1 MDRKQYTVAVWCI
14 TYNQK
19 SFIKDALD
27 GFIMQ
32 KTNFPFVVIVH
43 DDKSTDG
50 TTDIILDYAQKY
62 PNIII
67 PVIETENQWSKG
79 GLKHIINIM
88 NNRFRIGKYIAFCEG
103 DDYWT
108 SPDKLQT
115 QIDFLESHPD
125 YSMCFHSAVKKYE
138 CDTIAWINCEN
149 IEDKDYDATDIFINW
164 TVPTASVVC
173 RKEAMDFYAN
183 IKGAERIQNYDIF
196 IILSCAMTGKIRGIS
211 RKMSV
216 YRIQGEG
223 LTYNQNALIKCKM
236 NNPEHFEC
244 LKENFPIVAR
254 KPIDNTI
261 AKTLFERAL
270 IQKKVKQCLY
280 DLFLSIRTSPLT
292 FINVAL
298 LFITKK
304 IKSMMLSYK

>member
-1 MDRKQYTVAVWCI
+1 MNMTNYTVAVWCI

-19 SFIKDALD
+19 DFIKDALN

-50 TTDIILDYAQKY
+50 TTDIILEYAQKY
-62 PNIII
+62 PEIII

-79 GLKHIINIM
+79 GLKHIVNIM
-88 NNRFRIGKYIAFCEG
+88 NSRYRIGKYIAFCEG

-108 SPDKLQT
+108 SPDKLQI

-125 YSMCFHSAVKKYE
+125 YSMCFNSAVKKYE
-138 CDTIAWINCEN
+138 CDPIAWINCEN

-211 RKMSV
+211 KQMSV

-223 LTYNQNALIKCKM
+223 LTYNQKALIKCKM
-236 NNPEHFEC
+236 NNPEHFMC
-244 LKENFPIVAR
+244 LKENFPIVNS
-254 KPIDNTI
+254 KPVDETI
-261 AKTLFERAL
+261 SKTLFERAMIQVNINKCLKDL
-270 IQKKVKQCLY
+270 I
-280 DLFLSIRTSPLT
+280 LSIQYSPATS
-292 FINVAL
+292 IKIAISNIAH
-298 LFITKK
+298 K
-304 IKSMMLSYK
+304 IKHGFCGLV

>member
-62 PNIII
+62 PDIII

-211 RKMSV
+211 RQMSV

-223 LTYNQNALIKCKM
+223 LTYNSKCT
-236 NNPEHFEC
+236 H
-244 LKENFPIVAR
+244 
-254 KPIDNTI
+254 
-261 AKTLFERAL
+261 
-270 IQKKVKQCLY
+270 KVQ
-280 DLFLSIRTSPLT
+280 DE
-292 FINVAL
+292 
-298 LFITKK
+298 
-304 IKSMMLSYK
+304 

>member
-1 MDRKQYTVAVWCI
+1 MNMTNYTVAVWCI

-19 SFIKDALD
+19 DFIKDALN

-50 TTDIILDYAQKY
+50 TTDIILEYAQKY
-62 PNIII
+62 PEIII

-79 GLKHIINIM
+79 GLKHIVNIM
-88 NNRFRIGKYIAFCEG
+88 NSHYRIGKYIAFCEG

-115 QIDFLESHPD
+115 QIDFLESHPE
-125 YSMCFHSAVKKYE
+125 YSMCFHSAKKKYE
-138 CDTIAWINCEN
+138 CNSIAWINCEN
-149 IEDKDYDATDIFINW
+149 IGDKDYDATDLFVNW

-173 RKEAMDFYAN
+173 RKEAMEFYAN

-211 RKMSV
+211 KQMSV

-223 LTYNQNALIKCKM
+223 LTYNQKALIKCKM
-236 NNPEHFEC
+236 NNPEHFMC
-244 LKENFPIVAR
+244 LKENFPIVNS
-254 KPIDNTI
+254 KPVDETI
-261 AKTLFERAL
+261 SKTLFERAMIQVNINKCLKDL
-270 IQKKVKQCLY
+270 I
-280 DLFLSIRTSPLT
+280 LSIQYSPATS
-292 FINVAL
+292 IKIAISNIAH
-298 LFITKK
+298 K
-304 IKSMMLSYK
+304 IKYVLCSLV

>member
-1 MDRKQYTVAVWCI
+1 MTNYTVAVWCI

-19 SFIKDALD
+19 DFIKDALN
-27 GFIMQ
+27 GFVMQ

-50 TTDIILDYAQKY
+50 TSDIILEYAKKY

-67 PVIETENQWSKG
+67 PVIESENQWSKG
-79 GLKHIINIM
+79 GLKHIVNIM
-88 NNRFRIGKYIAFCEG
+88 NSHYRIGKYIAFCEG

-115 QIDFLESHPD
+115 QIDFLESHPE
-125 YSMCFHSAVKKYE
+125 YSMCFHSAKKKYE
-138 CDTIAWINCEN
+138 CNSIAWINCEN
-149 IEDKDYDATDIFINW
+149 IGDKDYDATDLFVNW

-173 RKEAMDFYAN
+173 RKEAMEFYAN

-211 RKMSV
+211 KQMSV

-223 LTYNQNALIKCKM
+223 LTYNQKALIKCKM
-236 NNPEHFEC
+236 NNPEHFMC
-244 LKENFPIVAR
+244 LKENFPIVNS
-254 KPIDNTI
+254 KPVDETI
-261 AKTLFERAL
+261 SKTLFERAMIQVEINKCLKDL
-270 IQKKVKQCLY
+270 I
-280 DLFLSIRTSPLT
+280 LSIQYSPAISIKT
-292 FINVAL
+292 AISNIAH
-298 LFITKK
+298 K
-304 IKSMMLSYK
+304 IKHGFCGLV

>member
-1 MDRKQYTVAVWCI
+1 MNMTNYTVAVWCI

-19 SFIKDALD
+19 DFIKDALN

-62 PNIII
+62 PDIII

-211 RKMSV
+211 KQMSV

-223 LTYNQNALIKCKM
+223 LTYNQKALIKCKM
-236 NNPEHFEC
+236 NNPEHFMC
-244 LKENFPIVAR
+244 LKENFPIVNS
-254 KPIDNTI
+254 KPVDETI
-261 AKTLFERAL
+261 SKTLFERAMIQVNINKCLKDL
-270 IQKKVKQCLY
+270 I
-280 DLFLSIRTSPLT
+280 LSIQYSPATS
-292 FINVAL
+292 IKIAISNIAH
-298 LFITKK
+298 K
-304 IKSMMLSYK
+304 IKHGFCGLV

>member
-1 MDRKQYTVAVWCI
+1 MNMTNYTVAVWCI

-19 SFIKDALD
+19 DFIKDALN
-27 GFIMQ
+27 GFVMQ

-50 TTDIILDYAQKY
+50 TSDIILEYAKKY

-67 PVIETENQWSKG
+67 PVIESENQWSKG
-79 GLKHIINIM
+79 GLKHIVNIM
-88 NNRFRIGKYIAFCEG
+88 NSHYRIGKYIAFCEG

-115 QIDFLESHPD
+115 QIDFLESHPE
-125 YSMCFHSAVKKYE
+125 YSMCFHSAKKKYE
-138 CDTIAWINCEN
+138 CNSIAWINCEN
-149 IEDKDYDATDIFINW
+149 IEDKDYDATDLFVNW

-211 RKMSV
+211 KQMSV

-223 LTYNQNALIKCKM
+223 LTYNQKALIKCKM
-236 NNPEHFEC
+236 NNPEHFMC
-244 LKENFPIVAR
+244 LKENFPIVNS
-254 KPIDNTI
+254 KPVDETI
-261 AKTLFERAL
+261 SKTLFERAMIQVNINKCLKDL
-270 IQKKVKQCLY
+270 I
-280 DLFLSIRTSPLT
+280 LSIQYSPATS
-292 FINVAL
+292 IKIAISNIAH
-298 LFITKK
+298 K
-304 IKSMMLSYK
+304 IKHGFCGLV

>member
-19 SFIKDALD
+19 EFIKDALN

-32 KTNFPFVVIVH
+32 KTNVVIVH

-62 PNIII
+62 PDIII

-108 SPDKLQT
+108 SPDKLQI

-211 RKMSV
+211 KQMSV

-223 LTYNQNALIKCKM
+223 LTYNQKALIKCKM
-236 NNPEHFEC
+236 NNPEHFMC
-244 LKENFPIVAR
+244 LKENFPIVNS
-254 KPIDNTI
+254 KPVDETI
-261 AKTLFERAL
+261 SKTLFERAMIQVNINKCLKDL
-270 IQKKVKQCLY
+270 I
-280 DLFLSIRTSPLT
+280 LSIQYSPATS
-292 FINVAL
+292 IKIAISNIAH
-298 LFITKK
+298 K
-304 IKSMMLSYK
+304 IKHGFCGLV